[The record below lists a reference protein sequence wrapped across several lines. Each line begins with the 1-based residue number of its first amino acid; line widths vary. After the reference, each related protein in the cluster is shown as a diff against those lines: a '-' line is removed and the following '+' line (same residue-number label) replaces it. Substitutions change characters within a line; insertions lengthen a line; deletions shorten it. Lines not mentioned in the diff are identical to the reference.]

1 MINIIKMAAGLK
13 EVSEMERRAKALM
26 RGEHVVISTKNCPTR
41 ADELLDGGS
50 VYWVFA
56 SQILCRQAIVKID
69 KAERCLISLSP
80 EIIRVTP
87 TPRKA
92 FQGWRYLDPKE
103 SPADLRKGRES
114 EPDMPTDVSAE
125 LARLGLI

>member
-13 EVSEMERRAKALM
+13 EVREMEVRARALT
-26 RGEHVVISTKNCPTR
+26 RGENVVISTKNCPTR
-41 ADELLDGGS
+41 TDELLDGGS

-56 SQILCRQAIVKID
+56 SQILCRQRIVGVD
-69 KAERCLISLSP
+69 KGERCLISLSP
-80 EIIRVTP
+80 EIIRVIP

-92 FQGWRYLDPKE
+92 FQGWRYLDPTE

-114 EPDMPTDVSAE
+114 EPNIPTDISAE